1 MAMNF
6 ETFCKEVEAEVKKV
20 IGNSAEVE
28 LCKVTKNNEVELTGL
43 SIRYTGENIAPN
55 VYLNGYY
62 EDYLDGKTIKA
73 VAEDVLVQDRESRV
87 HDFDA
92 ETIADF
98 TNFEKIRNRIGFR
111 LINTEAN
118 KKDLADV
125 PHRNFMDLS
134 VIYHVIF
141 DMGKD
146 RVSSAKI
153 TNAHMNTWG
162 VTEEDLWGA
171 ALVNCRRDNPV
182 TLKGLSDTLCEDF
195 DAPGPVPQVPIDIL
209 TNKDKM
215 FGATALLYPDIK
227 ELFAEK
233 YGKNVWIIPS
243 SVHEVL
249 VYYDEADAEE
259 LKEMIQTVN
268 ENEVL
273 PQEVLSDHPY
283 KFLYETREFVVA

>member
-6 ETFCKEVEAEVKKV
+6 ENFSKEVVGEVKKLV
-20 IGNSAEVE
+20 RTDAEVE
-28 LCKVTKNNEVELTGL
+28 LCTVTKTNGVELTGV
-43 SIRYTGENIAPN
+43 SIRYKGENIAPN
-55 VYLNGYY
+55 IYLNGFYD
-62 EDYLDGKTIKA
+62 EYLDGKDLKA
-73 VAEDVLVQDRESRV
+73 IVDEVLVQDKESRIA
-87 HDFDA
+87 DFDA
-92 ETIADF
+92 GSIADF
-98 TNFEKIRNRIGFR
+98 MDFSKMRNRIGFR

-118 KKDLADV
+118 KKELADV

-146 RVSSAKI
+146 RVSSAKV
-153 TNAHMNTWG
+153 TNAHMNTWE
-162 VTEEDLWGA
+162 VTEEELWAA
-171 ALVNCRRDNPV
+171 ALENSSKRNPLS
-182 TLKGLSDTLCEDF
+182 LKGLSDTLCEDF

-215 FGATALLYPDIK
+215 FGAAVLLYPDIK